1 MTFTVCQFSI
11 LTSFTHR
18 YVFGN
23 PRNDFKVIQE
33 QHSIMSFSLNSADR
47 LALLNITSQGL
58 HLWDLENKCLV
69 RRFRGTTQGSFK
81 IYSCF
86 GGVHESFVASG
97 SEDHKV
103 YIFHIKRDEPLAK
116 LVGHTNTV
124 NCVSWNPVYPAM
136 LASCSD
142 DSTVRIWGPK
152 VLNPPGTT
160 PESDDCSSSCSSS
173 SSWNMT

>member
-1 MTFTVCQFSI
+1 MY
-11 LTSFTHR
+11 R

-23 PRNDFKVIQE
+23 PRNDFKILQE
-33 QHSIMSFSLNSADR
+33 QHSIMSFSLNSTDS

-58 HLWDLENKCLV
+58 HLWDIENKCLV
-69 RRFRGTTQGSFK
+69 RRFRGTTHCSFK

-86 GGVHESFVASG
+86 GGVHESFIASG
-97 SEDHKV
+97 SEDFKV

-116 LVGHTNTV
+116 LVGHTKTV

-152 VLNPPGTT
+152 VLNPGTT

-173 SSWNMT
+173 SWNMT